1 MPSEATAL
9 IVDDD
14 SAVRGLIR
22 AEFRS
27 QSVEVEEAGDCR
39 AARARMEGDPPSIV
53 FLDFHLP
60 DGSGMDLLPQF
71 IERWPTT
78 PIVMITGYGSVEH
91 AVEAMSLGAFTY
103 LEKPFRE
110 GELPAVLRNALKTG
124 RLLEQASDRTTREAE
139 VYGFPTVMA
148 ESAAMKDVVSM
159 AQAAASSP
167 ASTILLLG
175 ESGTGKGLFS
185 RAIHAASSR
194 ANEPFLTITCSA
206 IPEQLLESSLFGH
219 EKGAFTDAKETH
231 KGLFESAHKGT
242 VLLDEIGDMP
252 LALQSKLLGVLEDRF
267 YTRLGSHDQRSFDVR
282 IIAATHRNIE
292 ELVGQGEFRED
303 LYYRLNVVP
312 IVLPSLRDRR
322 DDVLP
327 LATGF
332 VHRYNAE
339 FGLNVAGFTAAAE
352 QKLLAEDWPGNVREL
367 RNVIERAML
376 FLTKNE
382 LDADDLTIGSG
393 YAPGHKSHA
402 QPSAKTSAPAASTP
416 AASASEFQLPDD
428 GVSLEELEQ
437 ELIRQAM
444 ERTGGVKAHAA
455 ALLGLTRD
463 QIRTRLKKLG

>member
-1 MPSEATAL
+1 MAADAKAL

-14 SAVRGLIR
+14 PAIRGLIR

-27 QSVEVEEAGDCR
+27 QSVDVEEAGDCR
-39 AARARMEGDPPSIV
+39 SARARMKGEPPSIV
-53 FLDFHLP
+53 FLDFQLP
-60 DGSGMDLLPQF
+60 DGNGMELLPEF
-71 IERWPTT
+71 VEHWPTT
-78 PIVMITGYGSVEH
+78 PVVMITGYGSVEH

-124 RLLEQASDRTTREAE
+124 RLMSQASDRTSRDAE
-139 VYGFPTVMA
+139 SYGFPTVMA
-148 ESAAMKDVVSM
+148 KSEAMQAVVTM

-194 ANEPFLTITCSA
+194 ANEPFLTVTCSA

-219 EKGAFTDAKETH
+219 EKGAFTDAKDTR
-231 KGLFESAHKGT
+231 KGVFESAHKGT

-252 LALQSKLLGVLEDRF
+252 IALQSKLLGVLEDRI
-267 YTRLGSHDQRSFDVR
+267 YTRVGSHDERSFDVR
-282 IIAATHRNIE
+282 VIAATHRNVE
-292 ELVGQGEFRED
+292 ELVAAGEFRED

-322 DDVLP
+322 DDILP
-327 LATGF
+327 LAQGF

-339 FGLNVAGFTAAAE
+339 FGRRVRELTKAAGE
-352 QKLLAEDWPGNVREL
+352 KLLAQSWPGNVREL

-376 FLTKNE
+376 FLSKDE
-382 LDADDLTIGSG
+382 LDADDLSIGSG
-393 YAPGHKSHA
+393 YDPGR
-402 QPSAKTSAPAASTP
+402 KTSSAASTQTTAPAAS
-416 AASASEFQLPDD
+416 AAEFQLPED
-428 GVSLEELEQ
+428 GVNLEELEQ

-455 ALLGLTRD
+455 TLLGLTRD
-463 QIRTRLKKLG
+463 QIRTRLKRAND